1 MLSSGHRGGQ
11 ALSSQWEVL
20 RMGREH
26 GGVSRSSE
34 GPSVAGGAARAR
46 GCKDWRS
53 LLLPRA
59 STSTCEGVAVYL
71 SQLFNAVVIHCTMN
85 D

>member
-1 MLSSGHRGGQ
+1 VLSSVHRGGQ
-11 ALSSQWEVL
+11 ALSSQRKVL

-26 GGVSRSSE
+26 GGVSRACE

-46 GCKDWRS
+46 GCKDWWS

-59 STSTCEGVAVYL
+59 FTSTCESVAVYRN
-71 SQLFNAVVIHCTMN
+71 SSTQ
-85 D
+85 